1 MIFGFIGVG
10 RMGGGLARNLIRAGK
25 EVWVYDLSSEAV
37 QKTVAAGATGR
48 AVKQVKELA
57 GVDVVF
63 TSLPLPGD
71 VEGVMLGKEGLLA
84 FMKPGSTYID
94 VSTIDPRT
102 ARKLSDAAEARKI
115 HFLECPLGK
124 TPAHA
129 EKAEEPVFVGGRKE
143 VYEKMKGVLEV
154 VGKPVIY
161 MGEVEA
167 SSAFKL
173 ISNLIGMTNL
183 AVLSEGIRIAHK
195 AGIEPMMFL
204 ELLADTGGKS
214 FQAEIRGPWIANG
227 DFANRFGLDLA
238 LKDVRL
244 GCEMAEAWGTSAKTM
259 KVALEYFRA
268 GSAKGLG
275 KEDCNAIY
283 KVIE

>member
-1 MIFGFIGVG
+1 
-10 RMGGGLARNLIRAGK
+10 MGGGLARNLIRAGK
-25 EVWVYDLSSEAV
+25 EVLVFDLSAEAV
-37 QKTVAAGATGR
+37 QKTVSAGATGK
-48 AVKQVKELA
+48 AVKQVKDMA
-57 GVDVVF
+57 GADVVF

-71 VEGVMLGKEGLLA
+71 VEGVMLGKNGLLNL
-84 FMKPGSTYID
+84 MKPGSTYID
-94 VSTIDPRT
+94 VSTIDP
-102 ARKLSDAAEARKI
+102 RKI

-129 EKAEEPVFVGGRKE
+129 EKAEEPVFVGGKKE
-143 VYEKMKGVLEV
+143 VFEKMKEVLKIIGSPV
-154 VGKPVIY
+154 VY

-183 AVLSEGIRIAHK
+183 AVLAEGIRIGEK
-195 AGIEPMMFL
+195 AGIETKTL
-204 ELLADTGGKS
+204 IELLADTGGKS
-214 FQAEIRGPWIANG
+214 FQLEVRGPWIANG

-244 GCEMAEAWGTSAKTM
+244 GCEMAEAWGNDAKTM
-259 KVALEYFRA
+259 KVALEFFRA
-268 GSAKGLG
+268 GSAKGFG

-283 KVIE
+283 KVIK

>member
-1 MIFGFIGVG
+1 MIIGFIGVG

-25 EVWVYDLSSEAV
+25 EVWVYDLSSDAV

-48 AVKQVKELA
+48 AVKQVKDLA

-71 VEGVMLGKEGLLA
+71 VEGVMLGKKGLLNL
-84 FMKPGSTYID
+84 MKPGSAYIE

-129 EKAEEPVFVGGRKE
+129 EKAEEPIFVGGKRE
-143 VYEKMKGVLEV
+143 VYEEMQEVLKIIGSPV
-154 VGKPVIY
+154 VY
-161 MGEVEA
+161 LGEVEA

-183 AVLSEGIRIAHK
+183 AVLAEGIRIGEK
-195 AGIEPMMFL
+195 AGIEKKAL
-204 ELLADTGGKS
+204 IELLADTGAKS
-214 FQAEIRGPWIANG
+214 FQLEVRGPWIAGG

-244 GCEMAEAWGTSAKTM
+244 GCEMAEAWANNAKTM

-268 GSAKGLG
+268 ASAQGLG

-283 KVIE
+283 KIIK

>member
-25 EVWVYDLSSEAV
+25 EVLVFDLSAEAI
-37 QKTVAAGATGR
+37 QKTIEAGKTGR
-48 AVKQVKELA
+48 AAKEIIELGGA
-57 GVDVVF
+57 DVVF
-63 TSLPLPGD
+63 TSLPLPKD
-71 VEGVMLGKEGLLA
+71 VEGVMLGHKGLLA
-84 FMKPGSTYID
+84 RMKPGSAYID
-94 VSTIDPRT
+94 VSTIDPKT
-102 ARKLSDAAEARKI
+102 ARKLSDAADARKI

-129 EKAEEPVFVGGRKE
+129 EKAEEPIFVGGKKE
-143 VYEKMKGVLEV
+143 VFEKMKRILEI

-183 AVLSEGIRIAHK
+183 AVLCEGLRIAAK
-195 AGIEPMMFL
+195 AGIETKMFL

-214 FQAEIRGPWIANG
+214 FQAEVRGPWLANG

-244 GCEMAEAWGTSAKTM
+244 GCEMAEAWGNSAKAM
-259 KVALEYFRA
+259 KAALEYFREA
-268 GSAKGLG
+268 SAKGFG
-275 KEDCNAIY
+275 KEDCNAVY
-283 KVIE
+283 KVIK